1 MCESKVVVFVSLVGM
16 SREKLL
22 MVSRPRE
29 SGVES
34 DGPRIGKVGSVRYAH
49 HKSATLAS
57 YMLRAF
63 YVINL
68 TFSQSYY
75 VLHIVK

>member
-29 SGVES
+29 AWRGERRPENRQSRECQICPSQKRNPGFLYV
-34 DGPRIGKVGSVRYAH
+34 
-49 HKSATLAS
+49 AT
-57 YMLRAF
+57 F

-68 TFSQSYY
+68 TFSQS
-75 VLHIVK
+75 